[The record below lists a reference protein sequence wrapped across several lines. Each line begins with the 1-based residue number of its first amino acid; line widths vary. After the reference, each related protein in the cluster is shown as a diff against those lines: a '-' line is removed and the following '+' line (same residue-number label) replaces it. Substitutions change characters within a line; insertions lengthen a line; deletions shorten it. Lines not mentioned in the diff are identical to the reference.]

1 MMRVR
6 PQVNTRRRVLGVAA
20 ILAALSALSA
30 LHARAAVAFD
40 VSAGLPIGDDARVFL
55 NVTNEY
61 YAPPR
66 DVAMTLVRRCR
77 YPEDDYPAVLFLA
90 HASGRPPGAIL
101 DLRLSGESWADIMF
115 SIGVR
120 PSVLFA
126 GIDRDPGPPYGRAWG
141 YWRKYPN
148 ERLRIRDGDFVEY
161 TKMRIASGYYRVRP
175 GTIIT
180 ERQRGVTV
188 ERYVVNRRHG
198 EGRGS
203 KGDRG
208 RGEGDRGRGQGG
220 GDNEH
225 GGKEHGP
232 KEHGPKE
239 HKPHGH

>member
-1 MMRVR
+1 MMSVLS
-6 PQVNTRRRVLGVAA
+6 QVSKRLRAIGVAA
-20 ILAALSALSA
+20 LPAALLALSALD
-30 LHARAAVAFD
+30 ARAAVAFD
-40 VSAGLPIGDDARVFL
+40 VNLGVPIGDDARVFL
-55 NVTNEY
+55 NLTNEY

-66 DVAMTLVRRCR
+66 EVAMTLVRRCR

-90 HASGRPPGAIL
+90 HASGRPPAAIL

-115 SIGVR
+115 SLGVR

-188 ERYVVNRRHG
+188 ERYVANRRHG

-203 KGDRG
+203 RGERG
-208 RGEGDRGRGQGG
+208 RGEGGRGQGD
-220 GDNEH
+220 GDKEH
-225 GGKEHGP
+225 GRKEHGP

-239 HKPHGH
+239 HGPHGH